1 MAERTSAE
9 LEQILE
15 KKEDYQAE
23 AIEAVIWELE
33 KRGRENYSLVTQQI
47 EEQRTEKE
55 ERKRKESN
63 YIEDPSAPKLYPKW
77 SIYVMAGLF
86 TPFFA
91 GIMMAMNFRIIGNRK
106 QIPIVIG
113 FTLLFTVLVG
123 FFADIAS
130 TKLNTPS
137 SLTNFLNLI
146 GAGFLGEYFWN
157 RKLGKNIK
165 YRKKST
171 LFPFALAIAFTA
183 IVIWAI
189 ITEERL

>member
-63 YIEDPSAPKLYPKW
+63 YTEDPSAPKLYPKW

-123 FFADIAS
+123 FFVDIAS

-165 YRKKST
+165 HRKRST
-171 LFPFALAIAFTA
+171 LIPFVLAIAFSA
-183 IVIWAI
+183 IVVWAI
-189 ITEERL
+189 VTEEGL